1 MRKCSAERQCM
12 WKGSCSEP
20 PPEPCILLRYSL
32 PFAAS
37 HQFQPERC
45 ADVVWRKPIRQLA
58 AAAGRDTCGW
68 RERDMGARPVRC
80 YSVLRGMVCVWVCVC
95 VWVGGGGKPTP
106 KAAVG
111 WTAQVYVVRR
121 MQGAECVLA
130 AAAAHRTDC
139 LCWGKPA
146 VHARSPPRG
155 ERRPLRVPGR
165 ERDTWMGAS
174 AREVATWTP
183 DGAPGQLPAPS
194 RSAGGMSARPCAA
207 NAKVMPCD
215 GNTCLLF
222 TAFS

>member
-1 MRKCSAERQCM
+1 MQCGKTVYVERQ
-12 WKGSCSEP
+12 
-20 PPEPCILLRYSL
+20 LLRAA
-32 PFAAS
+32 PRAVHFAALFTAFRCVAPVS
-37 HQFQPERC
+37 ARTLRRRGLAETDSSACGGGGREGHVRMERE
-45 ADVVWRKPIRQLA
+45 RHGR
-58 AAAGRDTCGW
+58 AAGALLFCPTGDG
-68 RERDMGARPVRC
+68 
-80 YSVLRGMVCVWVCVC
+80 VCVGVCVGG
-95 VWVGGGGKPTP
+95 GGGGKPTP